1 MTAPITILLIEDNP
15 ADARL
20 LTESLKDARQSL
32 FRVTHVPRLQAA
44 VEATYRAN
52 SEAMVGSVQRIL
64 VEGTSRKDDSEL
76 KGRTENNR
84 IINFPGDPRLIGQIV
99 DVHVTQVLTNTLRG
113 EIVTHDRVAGA

>member
-1 MTAPITILLIEDNP
+1 LCIRVAPAHPPPTWKTTP
-15 ADARL
+15 AKKKKLDRL
-20 LTESLKDARQSL
+20 
-32 FRVTHVPRLQAA
+32 HRLQAQINEQA
-44 VEATYRAN
+44 QAI
-52 SEAMVGSVQRIL
+52 SQAMIGSVQRIL